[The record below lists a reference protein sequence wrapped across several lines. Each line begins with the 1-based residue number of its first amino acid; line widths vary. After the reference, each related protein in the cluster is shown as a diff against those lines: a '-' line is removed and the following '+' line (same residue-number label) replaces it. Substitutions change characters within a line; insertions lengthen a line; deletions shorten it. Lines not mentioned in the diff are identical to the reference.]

1 MFGINENVSLA
12 MTETPAL
19 TSTADTYT
27 VPALPG
33 PEPLEVIGGFTVH
46 PAASKFPLMVGKD
59 FDELVEA
66 VHRAGTVTAVEM
78 HKGQLI
84 DGRNRVRAVEV
95 LRSRGIEIELPT
107 IEWQPVGDETVE
119 EHIYAVNVHRRHLTD
134 DQRVALA
141 TLFLPLIRQR
151 THERQAATRFGRDGR
166 PAAALTSALPV
177 QPAGGTPRTGR
188 DKDAASAVGQLAM
201 LSNVSRHKALQA
213 AKLYDRVSNGDI
225 PPESLDAVTSGKAL
239 LRDVV
244 PGKQRPAARKTSVT
258 VCDHTAS
265 DECVVVDEP
274 EVTEDEVRRRWERFK
289 MPFAI
294 SDHSV
299 LRRVLSRIIAEEQR
313 QFDRTN

>member
-78 HKGQLI
+78 HNGQLI

-107 IEWQPVGDETVE
+107 IEWRPVGDETVE

-134 DQRVALA
+134 DQRVVLA

-166 PAAALTSALPV
+166 PAAALTSAPPV
-177 QPAGGTPRTGR
+177 QPAGGAPRTGR

-213 AKLYDRVSNGDI
+213 AKLYDRVSSGDV
-225 PPESLDAVTSGKAL
+225 PPESLDAVTSGRVP

-244 PGKQRPAARKTSVT
+244 PGKQRRAARQAGVT
-258 VCDHTAS
+258 VSGHTKI

-274 EVTEDEVRRRWERFK
+274 AVTEDEVRRRWERFK

>member
-12 MTETPAL
+12 MTDTPAL
-19 TSTADTYT
+19 TSTTDTYT
-27 VPALPG
+27 VPASPG
-33 PEPLEVIGGFTVH
+33 PELLEIIGGFTVH
-46 PAASKFPLMVGKD
+46 PAASKFPLIEGKD

-66 VHRAGTVTAVEM
+66 VHRAGTVAAVET
-78 HKGQLI
+78 HAGQLI

-107 IEWQPVGDETVE
+107 VEWQPVGDETVE

-151 THERQAATRFGRDGR
+151 THERQVATRFGRDAR
-166 PAAALTSALPV
+166 PAAALTSAPPMEPGDGV
-177 QPAGGTPRTGR
+177 PRTGR

-213 AKLYDRVSNGDI
+213 AKLYDGVSSGDV
-225 PPESLDAVTSGKAL
+225 PRESLDAVTSGRAL

-244 PGKQRPAARKTSVT
+244 PGKQRPAARKASVT
-258 VCDHTAS
+258 VSDHTAL
-265 DECVVVDEP
+265 DECVMVDEP
-274 EVTEDEVRRRWERFK
+274 EVTEEEVRRRWERFK
-289 MPFAI
+289 LPFAI
-294 SDHSV
+294 SDHSA
-299 LRRVLSRIIAEEQR
+299 LRRMLSRIIAEEQR